1 MCENNYYYALSIEP
15 APTLTSTF
23 PYQHTGI
30 TNSGF
35 SSFYFSCGTLVANY
49 NPRAP
54 TVSVTVAN
62 GCPKHSV
69 ASATLVSV
77 PTLPPSTMLGHVMPS
92 FPHTLIGL
100 GPFAN
105 QGYKIVFD
113 MTLAAVFHPDGH
125 PSSKVGGTLTA
136 PNLGDSLSLLLL
148 HLQCTHHLWL
158 Q

>member
-1 MCENNYYYALSIEP
+1 MG
-15 APTLTSTF
+15 TTK
-23 PYQHTGI
+23 
-30 TNSGF
+30 SG
-35 SSFYFSCGTLVANY
+35 SCSFYFSHGAPVANY

-54 TVSVTVAN
+54 TVSITVVN
-62 GCPKHSV
+62 KCPAHSV
-69 ASATLVSV
+69 ASATLAFVS
-77 PTLPPSTMLGHVMPS
+77 TLPPSLMLGHVMPS

-125 PSSKVGGTLTA
+125 PSSKVGGTLTV
-136 PNLGDSLSLLLL
+136 PNFGSSLSLLLL
-148 HLQCTHHLWL
+148 HFQCTHHLWL